1 MPKEKTTTKRC
12 MQVMLND
19 MRILSEGPQIIDNS
33 FFNNREI
40 NFFTF
45 NLNHLIKN

>member
-1 MPKEKTTTKRC
+1 

-33 FFNNREI
+33 LFNNGK
-40 NFFTF
+40 
-45 NLNHLIKN
+45 LIFLLSISII